1 MEDYYRIL
9 GVQPTAS
16 AAEIKRAYRKK
27 AKLLHPDV
35 AGSDNSVEA
44 EEQFRLLQK
53 AYEILSDM
61 HQRSMFD
68 ESFAVHSRY
77 EAGRRSENTFN
88 YRAWLAARTDE
99 ESRCKLIFFDLM
111 HDREDDA
118 VVLFKKMNTEVAGF
132 SLSHWFTRE
141 DFMDYG
147 FILSE
152 ELVLRAEYYDAILL
166 LEQIIKMERSYAYF
180 KHFFPEVMSLARDVL
195 RRQLAGSVPDELA
208 LDAWERALELGFE
221 KKDEACFLLKMA
233 ETYDRMGD
241 SRTARICL
249 QEAVRL
255 DRSMHVPRALKGM
268 LTAL

>member
-9 GVQPTAS
+9 GVQPTAT

-35 AGSDNSVEA
+35 AKSAGNDDA

-53 AYEILSDM
+53 AYEILSDI

-68 ESFAVHSRY
+68 ESFALHTRY
-77 EAGRRSENTFN
+77 DPGRRSEDTFD
-88 YRAWLAARTDE
+88 YRVWLSARTDE

-111 HDREDDA
+111 HGREDDA
-118 VVLFKKMNTEVAGF
+118 VALFKKMNTEVPDF

-152 ELVLRAEYYDAILL
+152 ELVLRGEYYDAVLL
-166 LEQIIKMERSYAYF
+166 LEQIIKMERSYEYF
-180 KHFFPEVMSLARDVL
+180 KHFFPEVMALARDVL
-195 RRQLAGSVPDELA
+195 RRQLSGSVPDELA

-221 KKDEACFLLKMA
+221 RKDEACFLLHMA
-233 ETYDRMGD
+233 ETYLRIGD

-249 QEAVRL
+249 QEAVKL
-255 DRSMHVPRALKGM
+255 DRSMHVPHALKGM
-268 LTAL
+268 L

>member
-1 MEDYYRIL
+1 MEDYYRVL
-9 GVQPTAS
+9 GVTPTAS

-27 AKLLHPDV
+27 AKLLHPDLADSDENGN
-35 AGSDNSVEA
+35 AG
-44 EEQFRLLQK
+44 EQFRLLQK

-68 ESFAVHSRY
+68 ESFALHTRY
-77 EAGRRSENTFN
+77 DPDRRSEDTFN

-111 HDREDDA
+111 HNREDDA
-118 VVLFKKMNTEVAGF
+118 VSLFKKMNTEVAGF

-152 ELVLRAEYYDAILL
+152 ELVLRGEYYDAILL
-166 LEQIIKMERSYAYF
+166 LEQIIKMEHTFEYF
-180 KHFFPEVMSLARDVL
+180 RHFFPEVMSLARDVL
-195 RRQLAGSVPDELA
+195 RRQLSGSVPDELA

-221 KKDEACFLLKMA
+221 KKDEACFLLRMA
-233 ETYDRMGD
+233 ETYVRIGD

-255 DRSMHVPRALKGM
+255 DHGMHVPNALKGI
-268 LTAL
+268 LVS

>member
-1 MEDYYRIL
+1 MEDYYRVL
-9 GVQPTAS
+9 GVQPTAT

-35 AGSDNSVEA
+35 AASSDSVAA

-68 ESFAVHSRY
+68 ESFALHTRY
-77 EAGRRSENTFN
+77 DTNRRSEETFN
-88 YRAWLAARTDE
+88 YRNWLAARTDE

-111 HDREDDA
+111 HNREDDA

-152 ELVLRAEYYDAILL
+152 ELVLRGEYYDAILL
-166 LEQIIKMERSYAYF
+166 LEQIIKMEHSYEYF
-180 KHFFPEVMSLARDVL
+180 KHFFPEVMNLTRDVL
-195 RRQLAGSVPDELA
+195 RRQLSGSVPDELA

-221 KKDEACFLLKMA
+221 KKDEACFLLRMA
-233 ETYDRMGD
+233 ETYLRMGD
-241 SRTARICL
+241 SRTARICI
-249 QEAVRL
+249 QEAVKL
-255 DRSMHVPRALKGM
+255 DRAMHVPHALKG
-268 LTAL
+268 LLVN

>member
-1 MEDYYRIL
+1 MEDYYRVL
-9 GVQPTAS
+9 GVPPTAT

-27 AKLLHPDV
+27 AKLIHPDV
-35 AGSDNSVEA
+35 AESAADGAS

-53 AYEILSDM
+53 AYEVLSDI

-77 EAGRRSENTFN
+77 EAGRRGEHTFN
-88 YRAWLAARTDE
+88 YRNWLSARTDE

-111 HDREDDA
+111 HEREDDA
-118 VVLFKKMNTEVAGF
+118 VALFKKMNTEVAGF

-152 ELVLRAEYYDAILL
+152 ELVFRGEYYDAILL
-166 LEQIIKMERSYAYF
+166 LEQIIRMEQSYAYF

-208 LDAWERALELGFE
+208 LDAWERALELGFG
-221 KKDEACFLLKMA
+221 KKDEASFLLRMA

-249 QEAVRL
+249 QEAVKL
-255 DRSMHVPRALKGM
+255 DRSMHVPHALKGM
-268 LTAL
+268 LVV

>member
-1 MEDYYRIL
+1 MEDYYRVL
-9 GVQPTAS
+9 GVQPTAT

-35 AGSDNSVEA
+35 ADSSTEA

-68 ESFAVHSRY
+68 ESFALHTRY
-77 EAGRRSENTFN
+77 DTNRRSEDTFN
-88 YRAWLAARTDE
+88 YRNWLTARIDE

-111 HDREDDA
+111 HHREDDA
-118 VVLFKKMNTEVAGF
+118 VSLFKKMNTEVAGF
-132 SLSHWFTRE
+132 SLAHWFTRE

-152 ELVLRAEYYDAILL
+152 ELILRGEYYDAILL
-166 LEQIIKMERSYAYF
+166 LEQIIKMERSYGYF

-195 RRQLAGSVPDELA
+195 RRQLSGSVPDELA

-221 KKDEACFLLKMA
+221 KKDEACFLLRMA
-233 ETYDRMGD
+233 ETYMRIGD

-249 QEAVRL
+249 QEAVKL
-255 DRSMHVPRALKGM
+255 DHSMHVPHALKGM
-268 LTAL
+268 LVS